1 MAIEERRGQELMA
14 SAYVVDGLLTGP
26 PSPTTVKRLIDTGYN
41 ATNWTVAGH
50 ADSMDAA
57 LKKIATF
64 FWLRDSIP
72 TEFVIARSSRDL
84 EIDTDGSLKVLMGF
98 QGAEPLEHS
107 FHAVSIYYELGVRII
122 QLTYND
128 QNLLGSGCLEPHDSG
143 LTHFG
148 IQVVREMNRLGMV
161 VDLTHVGKRTSLDAI
176 HVSSAPVMFSHSNAK
191 AVRDNPRNLDD
202 ELLDAV
208 AQCHGVVGIAA
219 FADFVADTTKGQPSL
234 DDMLEHIVYVADRIG
249 VEHVGIGTDIMETA
263 GAAGIWWNAN
273 TKRRYPE
280 ICGAMDEHMHGIR
293 GVERWEDFANI
304 TDRMVQRGFSDDEI
318 MKVIGGNFRRVFS
331 EILGP

>member
-1 MAIEERRGQELMA
+1 MAE
-14 SAYVVDGLLTGP
+14 AYVVDGLLTGP
-26 PSPTTVKRLIDTGYN
+26 PSPSTVARLLDTGYN

-50 ADSMDAA
+50 ADSMEAA

-64 FWLRDSIP
+64 FWLRDAMP
-72 TEFVIARSSRDL
+72 AEVTIARSAEDL
-84 EIDTDGSLKVLMGF
+84 AIDGSPSLNLLMGF

-107 FHAVSIYYELGVRII
+107 FHAVSIFYELGVRVI

-128 QNLLGSGCLEPHDSG
+128 QNLLGSGCLEPHDTG

-148 IQVVREMNRLGMV
+148 IQVVREINRLGMV

-176 HVSSAPVMFSHSNAK
+176 HASSAPVVFSHSNAR
-191 AVRDNPRNLDD
+191 AVRENPRNLDD
-202 ELLDAV
+202 EQLDAV
-208 AQCHGVVGIAA
+208 AQCNGVVGIAA
-219 FADFVADTTKGQPSL
+219 FADFVADTTKGQPAL
-234 DDMLEHIVYVADRIG
+234 DDMLDHVVYVADRIG
-249 VEHVGIGTDIMETA
+249 IEHVGIGTDIMETS

-304 TDRMVQRGFSDDEI
+304 TDGLLRRGCSEDEI
-318 MKVIGGNFRRVFS
+318 KKIIGGNFRRVFAG
-331 EILGP
+331 IMAR